1 MDKERC
7 KLCRY
12 FDVTSKE
19 CRRYAPR
26 HLSGIGTGYSNEKWP
41 VVTEDDWCGEFVP
54 KYPYT
59 WELTKDLTKRIGKE

>member
-1 MDKERC
+1 
-7 KLCRY
+7 
-12 FDVTSKE
+12 
-19 CRRYAPR
+19 
-26 HLSGIGTGYSNEKWP
+26 LSGIGTGYSNEKWP